1 MVGDTPSFGCSPPK
15 SVKMRHHNEASVDDS
30 IEKRLSPVGQPVFPR
45 QNHDSS
51 FKFDDSMEGGS
62 GGANHLEVTTSA
74 AVCGDVSMESMPTP
88 KMSSP
93 TRTIQ
98 VDEVEFETWK
108 QAQPQ
113 GGTSSS
119 SSSSSAS
126 AAAAA
131 APLQMS
137 TPPAAQNDAMS
148 TPVSGLRRSARNA
161 TPAKSGSKATSATT
175 PATGGTPRSGARGA
189 RGARGTP
196 KSSAGRK
203 GTPRRGRQEPEEE
216 EEEVDE
222 SVSKLPP
229 LVLKTLPPV
238 FRVGAGSKQIQKVS
252 FPEKYR
258 ERERDR

>member
-51 FKFDDSMEGGS
+51 FKLDDSMEGGS
-62 GGANHLEVTTSA
+62 GGGNHLEVTTSA

-108 QAQPQ
+108 QAQ

-119 SSSSSAS
+119 STTTAP
-126 AAAAA
+126 AAA

-161 TPAKSGSKATSATT
+161 TPAKSGSKAKSATT
-175 PATGGTPRSGARGA
+175 PATSGTPRSGTRGA
-189 RGARGTP
+189 RGAKGTP

-238 FRVGAGSKQIQKVS
+238 FRVGAGSKQIQKV
-252 FPEKYR
+252 FF
-258 ERERDR
+258 